1 MSESEALRSNLP
13 SDYQQLPIDQK
24 IACLQRALR
33 QSCAAEPAR
42 TVSPEAARQSAAAE
56 SQI

>member
-13 SDYQQLPIDQK
+13 PDYQQLPIEQR
-24 IACLQRALR
+24 IACLQRALHQR
-33 QSCAAEPAR
+33 WAIEPVR

-56 SQI
+56 SKL